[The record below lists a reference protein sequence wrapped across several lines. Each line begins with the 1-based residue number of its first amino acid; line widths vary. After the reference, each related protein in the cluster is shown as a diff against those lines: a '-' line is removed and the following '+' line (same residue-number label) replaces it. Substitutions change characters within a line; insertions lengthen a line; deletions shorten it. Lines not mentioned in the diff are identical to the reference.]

1 MNEQFVGL
9 AQRARHAA
17 KPAKNV
23 DVDLRRVNEL
33 KLMVTDGGDAAN
45 GDWAV
50 WGDPSTR

>member
-1 MNEQFVGL
+1 VNEQFGSL
-9 AQRARHAA
+9 AQRLVTLQT
-17 KPAKNV
+17 PAKNV

-33 KLMVTDGGDAAN
+33 KLVVADGGDAAN